1 MEVLL
6 MTVNELRA
14 MLESLEEAGAGN
26 YQIKFCCE
34 TKHETNAYGTG
45 AVVLPFRVFDFS
57 DRVDEFKFDSYMTNN
72 GMYPCK
78 TTICTDNI
86 DVNPADETISFHQF

>member
-1 MEVLL
+1 
-6 MTVNELRA
+6 MTVSQLKA
-14 MLESLEEAGAGN
+14 ILESLETTGAGN

-34 TKHETNAYGTG
+34 AKRETNTNGTG

-57 DRVDEFKFDSYMTNN
+57 DKNYEFKTSSYLTNN

-86 DVNPADETISFHQF
+86 EVAPMTETVTFHQF

>member
-1 MEVLL
+1 
-6 MTVNELRA
+6 MTVSQLKA
-14 MLESLEEAGAGN
+14 ILESLETTGVGN
-26 YQIKFCCE
+26 YKIRFCCE
-34 TKHETNAYGTG
+34 AKRETNVSGTG

-57 DRVDEFKFDSYMTNN
+57 DREYEFKFSSYLTNN

-86 DVNPADETISFHQF
+86 DVNPGDETVTFHQS

>member
-1 MEVLL
+1 
-6 MTVNELRA
+6 MTVSQLKA
-14 MLESLEEAGAGN
+14 ILESLETTGAGN

-34 TKHETNAYGTG
+34 EKHETNVYGTG
-45 AVVLPFRVFDFS
+45 AAVLPFRVFDFS
-57 DRVDEFKFDSYMTNN
+57 DKNYEFKTSSYLTNN

-86 DVNPADETISFHQF
+86 DVNPADESVTFHQF

>member
-1 MEVLL
+1 
-6 MTVNELRA
+6 MTVTEFRA
-14 MLESLEEAGAGN
+14 ILEELETTGVGN

-34 TKHETNAYGTG
+34 EKRETNMNGMG
-45 AVVLPFRVFDFS
+45 AFVLPSRTFDFS
-57 DRVDEFKFDSYMTNN
+57 DREYEFKFNSYMTNN

-86 DVNPADETISFHQF
+86 DVNPSNETVTFHQF

>member
-1 MEVLL
+1 
-6 MTVNELRA
+6 MTVSQLKA
-14 MLESLEEAGAGN
+14 ILESLETTGAGN

-34 TKHETNAYGTG
+34 AKRETNMDGTG

-57 DRVDEFKFDSYMTNN
+57 DRNYEFKSNSYMTNN

-86 DVNPADETISFHQF
+86 NVDPSNETVTFHQF

>member
-1 MEVLL
+1 
-6 MTVNELRA
+6 MTVSQLKEI
-14 MLESLEEAGAGN
+14 LESLETTGAGN
-26 YQIKFCCE
+26 YKIRFCCE
-34 TKHETNAYGTG
+34 SKSEASADGTR

-57 DRVDEFKFDSYMTNN
+57 DKNYAFKTISYLTNN

-86 DVNPADETISFHQF
+86 DVNPADETVTFHQF

>member
-1 MEVLL
+1 
-6 MTVNELRA
+6 MTVSQLKTILDEL
-14 MLESLEEAGAGN
+14 EKAGAGDH
-26 YQIKFCCE
+26 QIRFCCE
-34 TKHETNAYGTG
+34 AKRETNANGTG

-57 DRVDEFKFDSYMTNN
+57 DRIYEFKCNSYLTNN

-86 DVNPADETISFHQF
+86 DVTDETVTFHQF

>member
-1 MEVLL
+1 
-6 MTVNELRA
+6 MTVSQLKA
-14 MLESLEEAGAGN
+14 ILESLETTGAGN
-26 YQIKFCCE
+26 YKIKFCCE
-34 TKHETNAYGTG
+34 ARRETNISGTG

-57 DRVDEFKFDSYMTNN
+57 DREYEFKFNSYLTNN

-86 DVNPADETISFHQF
+86 DVNPADETVTFHQF

>member
-1 MEVLL
+1 
-6 MTVNELRA
+6 MTVSQLKTI
-14 MLESLEEAGAGN
+14 LEELETTGAGN

-34 TKHETNAYGTG
+34 EKRETNAYGTG
-45 AVVLPFRVFDFS
+45 AFVLPSRTFDFS
-57 DRVDEFKFDSYMTNN
+57 DREYEFKFNSYMTNN

-86 DVNPADETISFHQF
+86 DVNPSNETVTFHQF

>member
-1 MEVLL
+1 
-6 MTVNELRA
+6 MTVSQLKA
-14 MLESLEEAGAGN
+14 ILEELEKAGADD
-26 YQIKFCCE
+26 YQIRFCCE
-34 TKHETNAYGTG
+34 AKRETNVNGTG

-57 DRVDEFKFDSYMTNN
+57 DRKYEFKFDSYMTNN

-86 DVNPADETISFHQF
+86 NVDPSNETVTFHQF